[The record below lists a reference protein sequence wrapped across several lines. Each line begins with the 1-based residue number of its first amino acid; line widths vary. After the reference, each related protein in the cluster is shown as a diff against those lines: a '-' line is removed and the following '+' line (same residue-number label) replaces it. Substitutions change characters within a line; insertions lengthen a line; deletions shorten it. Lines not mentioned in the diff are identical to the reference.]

1 MSMLIEK
8 TCKCRTY
15 VDVNGSSKCRLDM
28 VDSCAPPYLRQAGGG
43 KHEERAQDLHSRQ
56 SARGQ
61 VVTHHLAPAITDF
74 ILDENQK
81 CCDNKLEQALT
92 LLHSPRSKEIKTSRQ
107 TSTHH
112 PHIFGTQ
119 STRKVQNSCVETC
132 RGKCPRYQQL
142 HMILT
147 SFLNKRRL

>member
-1 MSMLIEK
+1 M
-8 TCKCRTY
+8 
-15 VDVNGSSKCRLDM
+15 DLDM

-92 LLHSPRSKEIKTSRQ
+92 LLHSPGSKEIKTSRQ

-112 PHIFGTQ
+112 PHIFG
-119 STRKVQNSCVETC
+119 N
-132 RGKCPRYQQL
+132 P
-142 HMILT
+142 M
-147 SFLNKRRL
+147 NKRGSEFMRRNMPWEVPSMPTVAYDPHLLPKQATPLGIRKAGFVDQAIPAGGFVRI